1 MGLLLFLVACLIT
14 YGSLYPFEFSQD
26 GVNQAAI
33 DAFLASWSVPSS
45 RGDILGNVVLFIP
58 LGLIGM
64 LAFRCPLVGSW
75 PI

>member
-1 MGLLLFLVACLIT
+1 MLFDPRRLLKGQGFMGLLLFLVACLIT

-45 RGDILGNVVLFIP
+45 RGDILGNVVLFIS
-58 LGLIGM
+58 
-64 LAFRCPLVGSW
+64 LV
-75 PI
+75 